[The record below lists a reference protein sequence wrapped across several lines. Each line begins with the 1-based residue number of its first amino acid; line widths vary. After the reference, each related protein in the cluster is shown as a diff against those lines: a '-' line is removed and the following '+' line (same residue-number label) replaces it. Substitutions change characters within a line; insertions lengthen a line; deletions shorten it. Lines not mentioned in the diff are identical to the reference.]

1 MKKLTVVFILAL
13 LSGLYFIGSALGYF
27 FFFEPSGFFKL
38 VSQEQNRMAFLQTI
52 DLSIQHFIIAL
63 IAAIPV
69 CLIMLKVNIKH
80 IYLLTVVITLP
91 VAFIGVFGIW
101 NVDGAYNIIT
111 IFKDMLIV
119 TLTPLIVIWLL
130 RKFETFRFQ
139 S

>member
-1 MKKLTVVFILAL
+1 MKKLTVAFILAL

-101 NVDGAYNIIT
+101 NVDAYNIIT

-119 TLTPLIVIWLL
+119 ILTPLIVIWLL
-130 RKFETFRFQ
+130 RKFEISRFQ